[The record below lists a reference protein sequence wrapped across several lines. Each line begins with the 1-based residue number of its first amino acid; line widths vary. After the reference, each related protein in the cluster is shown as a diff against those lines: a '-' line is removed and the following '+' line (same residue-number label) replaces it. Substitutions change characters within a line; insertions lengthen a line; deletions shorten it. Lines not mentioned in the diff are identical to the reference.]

1 MVEVACATPTGQP
14 WSDGRPA
21 YGRILV
27 VTDNPIARA
36 LLDLAAV
43 VGRRASLPFDAAAL
57 DDLRSAGLPLQ
68 TR

>member
-1 MVEVACATPTGQP
+1 
-14 WSDGRPA
+14 
-21 YGRILV
+21 